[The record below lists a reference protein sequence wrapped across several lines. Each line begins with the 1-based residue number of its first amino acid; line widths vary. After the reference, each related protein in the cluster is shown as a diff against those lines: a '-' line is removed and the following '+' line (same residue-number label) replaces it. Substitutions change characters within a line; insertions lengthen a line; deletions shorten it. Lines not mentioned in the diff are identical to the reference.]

1 MVLLHRYGGHCSSR
15 GGGRCGALPG
25 TQGVAAAQGG
35 LKSGLFHD
43 LARIAIGALPAF
55 NALVVKQGVEGGHRS
70 GSRLGLGNALLAG
83 LGDQPRH
90 GARSG
95 KAEDAHGHR
104 TGHLR
109 GIEPFHLAGG
119 GQRFVHAAG
128 SAVLHHLYHVVAA
141 LLAHTEH

>member
-1 MVLLHRYGGHCSSR
+1 MVLLHGHR
-15 GGGRCGALPG
+15 GQRGRSGSTRRGALFG
-25 TQGVAAAQGG
+25 AQGIATAQSG
-35 LKSGLFHD
+35 LKSALFHD

-55 NALVVKQGVEGGHRS
+55 NALVVKQGVEGGHRG

-109 GIEPFHLAGG
+109 GIEPFHLTGG